1 MGDHKVPVFSD
12 AFEVDGTRVHI
23 RPIMPEDR
31 EREAAFVRSLSAQ
44 SRYYRFHSSLRELT
58 PEMLARFTECNYP
71 DDLALVAYTERDD
84 GIEQIGVARYIRHAG
99 TDTAEIAIV
108 VADTWQGKGVAT
120 RLLLD
125 LRDLARRG
133 GIERLEA
140 NVLREN
146 GRMLG
151 LCRKLGFGV
160 SRQSDWSDWDARTST
175 LGKHIQAREST
186 DTLATGMDRD
196 ERPPSPVS

>member
-1 MGDHKVPVFSD
+1 MAEHQVPEFSD
-12 AFEVDGTRVHI
+12 AFEVDGERIRI

-31 EREAAFVRSLSAQ
+31 EREASFVRSLSSQ

-58 PEMLARFTECNYP
+58 PEMLARFTECHYP
-71 DDLALVAYTERDD
+71 NDLALVAYVERPE
-84 GIEQIGVARYIRHAG
+84 GIEQIGVARYFRLQD

-108 VADTWQGKGVAT
+108 VADAWQGKGVAT

-133 GIERLEA
+133 GIARLVA

-151 LCRKLGFGV
+151 LCRKLGFGL
-160 SRQSDWSDWDARTST
+160 SRGADWDSRTST
-175 LGKHIQAREST
+175 LGKHIQSAPGDSYDAST
-186 DTLATGMDRD
+186 DD
-196 ERPPSPVS
+196 RPPAPIS